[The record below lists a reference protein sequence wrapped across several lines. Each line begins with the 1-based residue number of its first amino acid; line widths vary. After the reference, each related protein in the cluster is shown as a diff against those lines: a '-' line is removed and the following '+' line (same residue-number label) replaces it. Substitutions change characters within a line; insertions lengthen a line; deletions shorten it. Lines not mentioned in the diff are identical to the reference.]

1 MSIAS
6 TAVFFTLSSMYMHG
20 LGYHTTVAAAAVQDA
35 VERDGWSDASF
46 DRMPS
51 FWNPGHEHGSV
62 NDSSDDDQGKPDHS
76 MYISIA
82 AGLKLPGLLLDSP
95 LFCFVSLNVSTQTA
109 RRTPHYFCACSNI
122 TLFNSM
128 LSLLLFIT

>member
-76 MYISIA
+76 MYISI
-82 AGLKLPGLLLDSP
+82 LL
-95 LFCFVSLNVSTQTA
+95 CVTQCEYTNCQKNA
-109 RRTPHYFCACSNI
+109 
-122 TLFNSM
+122 
-128 LSLLLFIT
+128 SLLLCM